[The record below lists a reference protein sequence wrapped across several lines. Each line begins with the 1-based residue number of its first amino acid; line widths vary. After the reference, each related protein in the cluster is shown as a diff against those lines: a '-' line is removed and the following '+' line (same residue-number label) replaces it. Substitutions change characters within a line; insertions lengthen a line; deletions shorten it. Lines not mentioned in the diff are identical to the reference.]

1 MRTYMPKEYLDQS
14 SCYPD
19 EINVATA
26 AYAETERDGI
36 YYWAVPTQHH
46 SARHTLWCTV
56 VVLENFFLFQHLDN
70 AVLWKHKWLVHGSVV
85 RFFTLSLCLWGPLLE
100 APRAPLSLI
109 LSTKEGYWGWSKIQD
124 VTHKMWRNTGGK
136 DKCLDY
142 TPSSPSSRHEA
153 LISALRRFKDW
164 VSSKLPVWAGEG
176 CLGFLGFV
184 SFDRWISRRPK
195 ISPNGPNVS
204 MSEQH
209 SSPNLGER

>member
-1 MRTYMPKEYLDQS
+1 MRTYICPKNTLTNPHVIRMRSTLPRPRMPRQREMASTIELSRLNITPLVTLSD
-14 SCYPD
+14 
-19 EINVATA
+19 ALLL
-26 AYAETERDGI
+26 
-36 YYWAVPTQHH
+36 YW
-46 SARHTLWCTV
+46 RTLS
-56 VVLENFFLFQHLDN
+56 FFLFQHLDN

-153 LISALRRFKDW
+153 LISALDW

-184 SFDRWISRRPK
+184 SFDRWISHRPK

-204 MSEQH
+204 MSGQH

>member
-1 MRTYMPKEYLDQS
+1 MRSTLPRPRMPRQREMASTIELSRLNITPLVTLSD
-14 SCYPD
+14 
-19 EINVATA
+19 ALLL
-26 AYAETERDGI
+26 
-36 YYWAVPTQHH
+36 YW
-46 SARHTLWCTV
+46 RTLS
-56 VVLENFFLFQHLDN
+56 FFLFQHLDN

-153 LISALRRFKDW
+153 DALCWIEFLQSYQFELVKDALDSWDLFHLIDGSLADQKFPQTVQMFPCRSSIAL
-164 VSSKLPVWAGEG
+164 P
-176 CLGFLGFV
+176 
-184 SFDRWISRRPK
+184 I
-195 ISPNGPNVS
+195 
-204 MSEQH
+204 
-209 SSPNLGER
+209 